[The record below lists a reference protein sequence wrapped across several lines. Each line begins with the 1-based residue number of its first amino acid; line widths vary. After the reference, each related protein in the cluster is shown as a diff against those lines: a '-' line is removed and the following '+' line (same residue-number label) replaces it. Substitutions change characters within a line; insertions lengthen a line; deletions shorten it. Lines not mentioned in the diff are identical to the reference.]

1 MSKRSSALAA
11 LDDDEAYAPES
22 VARSAPRPA
31 KAPRKSAV
39 KASTST
45 SKTTTTFAPSP
56 VSPLLAYTPE
66 DLADLPFYEV
76 IEHFIE
82 LQSAYRRLES
92 EKTSAT
98 ASGSGSGA
106 TRSSMDE
113 KEVEAMAKVF
123 AKVMQ
128 SGITSQMKWQPSC
141 RHKGKRFTCNGV
153 VPNAQVFYKL
163 FNLQEEKKVWKQKKI
178 PLADFEKI
186 TGGLWASIRHGSLSV
201 TSPEVT
207 LKRDPETNGFTVPG
221 LYGL

>member
-1 MSKRSSALAA
+1 MSLNRARKKSRQSKHTLKTEDIPTQVPNLCIIHCKATHTTFIEMSKRSSALAA

-128 SGITSQMKWQPSC
+128 SGITSQMKWQ
-141 RHKGKRFTCNGV
+141 
-153 VPNAQVFYKL
+153 
-163 FNLQEEKKVWKQKKI
+163 
-178 PLADFEKI
+178 
-186 TGGLWASIRHGSLSV
+186 
-201 TSPEVT
+201 
-207 LKRDPETNGFTVPG
+207 
-221 LYGL
+221 